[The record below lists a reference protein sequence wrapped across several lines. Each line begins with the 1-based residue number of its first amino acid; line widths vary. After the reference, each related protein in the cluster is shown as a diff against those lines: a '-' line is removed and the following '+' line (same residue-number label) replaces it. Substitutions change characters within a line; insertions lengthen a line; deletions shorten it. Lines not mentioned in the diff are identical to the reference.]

1 MGCDW
6 SPSFAEQPISSACCG
21 AQTEFDED
29 RGPGFACSK
38 APLRSKAVYH
48 SLPRIRTKDG
58 VVTNPTIRVQHSA
71 RGYLHLASLRTFI
84 LLFLVLSFALLGQ
97 AHAQDWPART
107 VRVVV
112 PYGPGGIADV
122 FGRLTADRLTKLLG
136 QPFVVESRGGA
147 GGAIGTEYVVRSP
160 NDGYTLYFAGGGQFS
175 VLPLMQKLAY
185 DPLKDLTPVSMVT
198 RNGMALAVNNDLP
211 VRSTREFIDYVRAN
225 PGKVNYGSTGLG
237 SSSHLAPA
245 ALAAHE
251 KLDMVVV
258 PYQATPPSI
267 LALISGTIQVFFGNV
282 SDIVESARSGKVR
295 LLAIS
300 SEQRVAQFPD
310 VPTVAETVP
319 GFVMS
324 GWNGYFAPAG
334 TPRSI
339 VDQLSQ
345 AIATVC
351 RDPEVVKIMGN
362 TSVDAVGSTPEQLAA
377 AIQQDLPI
385 YRSAVEAAGL
395 RKQ

>member
-1 MGCDW
+1 VA
-6 SPSFAEQPISSACCG
+6 S
-21 AQTEFDED
+21 
-29 RGPGFACSK
+29 
-38 APLRSKAVYH
+38 
-48 SLPRIRTKDG
+48 
-58 VVTNPTIRVQHSA
+58 PTITVQHSA
-71 RGYLHLASLRTFI
+71 RRCLHLPPLCTAI
-84 LLFLVLSFALLGQ
+84 LLFLVLSIAPLGQ
-97 AHAQDWPART
+97 ALAQDWPSRT

-122 FGRLTADRLTKLLG
+122 FGRITADRLTKVLG

-245 ALAAHE
+245 AFAAHQ

-267 LALISGTIQVFFGNV
+267 LALISGTIQVFFGNI

-300 SEQRVAQFPD
+300 SEQRVAQFPE

-319 GFVMS
+319 NFVMT
-324 GWNGYFAPAG
+324 GWNGYFAPAV

-339 VDQLSQ
+339 VDRLAQ
-345 AIATVC
+345 AIAMVC

-362 TSVDAVGSTPEQLAA
+362 MSVDAVGSTPEQLAA

-385 YRSAVEAAGL
+385 YRVAVEAAGL

>member
-1 MGCDW
+1 V
-6 SPSFAEQPISSACCG
+6 A
-21 AQTEFDED
+21 
-29 RGPGFACSK
+29 
-38 APLRSKAVYH
+38 
-48 SLPRIRTKDG
+48 
-58 VVTNPTIRVQHSA
+58 NPTITVQHSA
-71 RGYLHLASLRTFI
+71 RRRFL
-84 LLFLVLSFALLGQ
+84 LLFLVLLIGPLGQ
-97 AHAQDWPART
+97 AFAQDWPART

-122 FGRLTADRLTKLLG
+122 FGRITADRLTKVLG

-245 ALAAHE
+245 AFAAHQ

-267 LALISGTIQVFFGNV
+267 LALISGTIQVFFGNI

-300 SEQRVAQFPD
+300 SEQRVAQFPE
-310 VPTVAETVP
+310 VPTVAESGLP
-319 GFVMS
+319 GFES
-324 GWNGYFAPAG
+324 SNWFGIYGPRKLPAAIAQRWNEAVNRYLQTPQAQDYFAKNHQRPVGGSIASFTEFHKSETARWSKVVVSAG
-334 TPRSI
+334 IKP
-339 VDQLSQ
+339 Q
-345 AIATVC
+345 
-351 RDPEVVKIMGN
+351 
-362 TSVDAVGSTPEQLAA
+362 
-377 AIQQDLPI
+377 
-385 YRSAVEAAGL
+385 
-395 RKQ
+395 

>member
-1 MGCDW
+1 VAPEQSGVT
-6 SPSFAEQPISSACCG
+6 FVAENG
-21 AQTEFDED
+21 
-29 RGPGFACSK
+29 
-38 APLRSKAVYH
+38 
-48 SLPRIRTKDG
+48 DG
-58 VVTNPTIRVQHSA
+58 VVTNPTITAQHSA
-71 RGYLHLASLRTFI
+71 RSYVHLASLRAAVLIFLI
-84 LLFLVLSFALLGQ
+84 LPIAPLGQ
-97 AHAQDWPART
+97 ALAQYWPART

-122 FGRLTADRLTKLLG
+122 FGRITADRLTKLLG
-136 QPFVVESRGGA
+136 QPIVVESRGGA

-267 LALISGTIQVFFGNV
+267 LALISGTIQVFFGNI
-282 SDIVESARSGKVR
+282 SDIVESARGGKVR

-319 GFVMS
+319 GFVMT

-339 VDQLSQ
+339 VDRLAQ

-362 TSVDAVGSTPEQLAA
+362 MSVDAVGSTPEQLAT

-385 YRSAVEAAGL
+385 YRVAVEAAGL

>member
-1 MGCDW
+1 M
-6 SPSFAEQPISSACCG
+6 A
-21 AQTEFDED
+21 
-29 RGPGFACSK
+29 R
-38 APLRSKAVYH
+38 Y
-48 SLPRIRTKDG
+48 RTKE
-58 VVTNPTIRVQHSA
+58 S
-71 RGYLHLASLRTFI
+71 LATGAGR
-84 LLFLVLSFALLGQ
+84 ALLVALLAVCTIALERNTAG
-97 AHAQDWPART
+97 AQDWPNRT

-122 FGRLTADRLTKLLG
+122 FGRLTADRLSKLLG

-175 VLPLMQKLAY
+175 VVPLMQKLSY

-198 RNGMALAVNNDLP
+198 LNGMALAVNNDFP
-211 VRSTREFIDYVRAN
+211 VRNVREFIDYVRAN

-245 ALAAHE
+245 AFAAHE

-258 PYQATPPSI
+258 PYQSTPPSI
-267 LALISGTIQVFFGNV
+267 LALINGSIHLFFGNV
-282 SDIVESARSGKVR
+282 SDVVESARGGKVR

-300 SEQRVAQFPD
+300 SEKRAAQFPD
-310 VPTVAETVP
+310 VPTVSETVP
-319 GFVMS
+319 NFVMT

-334 TPRSI
+334 TPRPVI
-339 VDQLSQ
+339 DRLAQ
-345 AIATVC
+345 AIAAVC
-351 RDPEVVKIMGN
+351 KDPDVIKIMAN
-362 TSVDAVGSTPEQLAA
+362 ASVDAVGGTPEQLTA
-377 AIQQDLPI
+377 AIQNDLPI
-385 YRSAVEAAGL
+385 YRAAVEAAGL

>member
-1 MGCDW
+1 MATYDTKE
-6 SPSFAEQPISSACCG
+6 SFRSGAC
-21 AQTEFDED
+21 
-29 RGPGFACSK
+29 R
-38 APLRSKAVYH
+38 AVF
-48 SLPRIRTKDG
+48 T
-58 VVTNPTIRVQHSA
+58 
-71 RGYLHLASLRTFI
+71 
-84 LLFLVLSFALLGQ
+84 ALLVCGVFGCGP

-122 FGRLTADRLTKLLG
+122 FGRLTADRLTKLHG
-136 QPFVVESRGGA
+136 QPVIVESRGGA
-147 GGAIGTEYVVRSP
+147 GGAIGTEQVVRSP

-175 VLPLMQKLAY
+175 VLPLMQKLNY

-198 RNGMALAVNNDLP
+198 LNGMALAVNNDMP
-211 VRSTREFIDYVRAN
+211 VRSTQEFIDYVRAN

-245 ALAAHE
+245 AFAAHE

-267 LALISGTIQVFFGNV
+267 LALITGTIQVFFGNV
-282 SDIVESARSGKVR
+282 SDIVESARGGKVR

-300 SEQRVAQFPD
+300 SEKRALQFPD

-319 GFVMS
+319 GFVMT

-334 TPRSI
+334 TPRPI
-339 VDQLSQ
+339 IDRLSQ
-345 AIATVC
+345 AVAAVC
-351 RDPEVVKIMGN
+351 RDPEVVKIMASM
-362 TSVDAVGSTPEQLAA
+362 SVEAVGSTPEQLAA
-377 AIQQDLPI
+377 AIQKDLPI
-385 YRSAVEAAGL
+385 YRAAVEAAGL

>member
-1 MGCDW
+1 V
-6 SPSFAEQPISSACCG
+6 A
-21 AQTEFDED
+21 
-29 RGPGFACSK
+29 
-38 APLRSKAVYH
+38 
-48 SLPRIRTKDG
+48 
-58 VVTNPTIRVQHSA
+58 NPTITVQHSA
-71 RGYLHLASLRTFI
+71 RRRFL
-84 LLFLVLSFALLGQ
+84 LLFLVLLIGPLGQ
-97 AHAQDWPART
+97 AFAQDWPART

-122 FGRLTADRLTKLLG
+122 FGRITADRLTKVLG

-245 ALAAHE
+245 AFAADQ

-267 LALISGTIQVFFGNV
+267 LALISGTIQVFFGNI

-300 SEQRVAQFPD
+300 SEQRVAQFPE

-319 GFVMS
+319 NFVMT

-339 VDQLSQ
+339 VDRLAQ

-351 RDPEVVKIMGN
+351 REPEVVKIMGN
-362 TSVDAVGSTPEQLAA
+362 MSVDAIGSTPEQLGA

-385 YRSAVEAAGL
+385 YRVAVEAAGL

>member
-1 MGCDW
+1 
-6 SPSFAEQPISSACCG
+6 
-21 AQTEFDED
+21 
-29 RGPGFACSK
+29 
-38 APLRSKAVYH
+38 
-48 SLPRIRTKDG
+48 
-58 VVTNPTIRVQHSA
+58 VVTNPTITVQHSA
-71 RGYLHLASLRTFI
+71 RRYFHLASLRAVV
-84 LLFLVLSFALLGQ
+84 LLFLILSVGALDR
-97 AHAQDWPART
+97 AVAQDWPART

-122 FGRLTADRLTKLLG
+122 FGRLIADRLTKLLG

-185 DPLKDLTPVSMVT
+185 DPLTDLTPVSMVT

-211 VRSTREFIDYVRAN
+211 VRSTREFIEYVRAN

-267 LALISGTIQVFFGNV
+267 LALITGTIQVFFGNV
-282 SDIVESARSGKVR
+282 SDIVESARGGKVR

-300 SEQRVAQFPD
+300 SEQRASQFPET
-310 VPTVAETVP
+310 PTIAEAVP
-319 GFVMS
+319 GFVMT
-324 GWNGYFAPAG
+324 GWNGYFVPAG
-334 TPRSI
+334 TPRPI
-339 VDQLSQ
+339 VDRLAQ

-351 RDPEVVKIMGN
+351 RDPEVIKIMGN
-362 TSVDAVGSTPEQLAA
+362 MSVDAVGSTPEQLAA
-377 AIQQDLPI
+377 AIQRDLPI
-385 YRSAVEAAGL
+385 YRAAVEAAGL

>member
-1 MGCDW
+1 LQREDG
-6 SPSFAEQPISSACCG
+6 EVKNRPIMHRHAAHRCVRTG
-21 AQTEFDED
+21 L
-29 RGPGFACSK
+29 
-38 APLRSKAVYH
+38 LRA
-48 SLPRIRTKDG
+48 I
-58 VVTNPTIRVQHSA
+58 VV
-71 RGYLHLASLRTFI
+71 
-84 LLFLVLSFALLGQ
+84 LFLILSVSLSVGALAQ

-107 VRVVV
+107 VRIVV

-185 DPLKDLTPVSMVT
+185 DPLTDLTPVGMVT

-211 VRSTREFIDYVRAN
+211 VHSTREFIEYVRTN

-267 LALISGTIQVFFGNV
+267 LALITGTIQMFFGNV
-282 SDIVESARSGKVR
+282 SDIVESVRGEKVR
-295 LLAIS
+295 LLAFS
-300 SEQRVAQFPD
+300 ADKRLPQFPN
-310 VPTVAETVP
+310 VPMVSETVP
-319 GFVMS
+319 DFIMT

-334 TPRSI
+334 TPRPI
-339 VDQLSQ
+339 IDRLAQTLA
-345 AIATVC
+345 AIC
-351 RDPEVVKIMGN
+351 RDPEVVRIMSELSIDPIG
-362 TSVDAVGSTPEQLAA
+362 GTPEHLAA
-377 AIQQDLPI
+377 AIQRDLPF
-385 YRSAVEAAGL
+385 YRAAVEAAGL
-395 RKQ
+395 KRQ